1 MPEPK
6 IVESEKK
13 LKKEK
18 VHKEKQQE
26 LFKDPAPGDMPK
38 IGLLDEKET
47 LGKEI
52 SSKEKYELEILKE
65 ALITKLEFKITGRR

>member
-1 MPEPK
+1 
-6 IVESEKK
+6 
-13 LKKEK
+13 
-18 VHKEKQQE
+18 
-26 LFKDPAPGDMPK
+26 MPK

-65 ALITKLEFKITGRR
+65 ALITKLAEFKITGPRVNMQLSKRLCEGRL